1 MYGPVH
7 KHLCEKYQN
16 QNAVKIKS
24 KFEELFTIKLSLLQ
38 SNKSKTVIETDG
50 ILEDENKSV
59 KTIGT
64 DSLKPGTIH
73 SGAALNNVGKT
84 SSKRLLLTGSFKFV
98 PLFRSLFI
106 LHNPCCFS

>member
-24 KFEELFTIKLSLLQ
+24 KFEELFTIKLSSLQ
-38 SNKSKTVIETDG
+38 SNKSKTVVETDG
-50 ILEDENKSV
+50 ILEGENKSV

-84 SSKRLLLTGSFKFV
+84 SSKRLLLTGSICS
-98 PLFRSLFI
+98 LFRSLFI

>member
-24 KFEELFTIKLSLLQ
+24 KFEEFFTIKLSSLQ
-38 SNKSKTVIETDG
+38 SNKSKTVVETDG

-59 KTIGT
+59 KINRDRFFETW
-64 DSLKPGTIH
+64 
-73 SGAALNNVGKT
+73 NN
-84 SSKRLLLTGSFKFV
+84 SQW
-98 PLFRSLFI
+98 RSTQ
-106 LHNPCCFS
+106 